1 MYIEY
6 FSEVTEMHLQY
17 KSKPQEEVSDSIG
30 LLISILVRYP
40 EVGTIN
46 YDPIQQNLKFTF
58 IFSGVLD
65 EAELVNFKRT
75 VIDSIE
81 AYNSLESRIPK
92 VVETCDFLCENFT
105 MFEIVRDVGTLTQEE
120 IALVISLV
128 YGSFTHKLIT
138 DKNDLLMEEDLL
150 MQEELIEH
158 MLENIKVSSPEKNLI
173 AFREEGRVLVFNK

>member
-1 MYIEY
+1 
-6 FSEVTEMHLQY
+6 MHLQY

-46 YDPIQQNLKFTF
+46 YDPLNQQLKFTF
-58 IFSGVLD
+58 IFSRVL
-65 EAELVNFKRT
+65 EETELVNFKKI

-81 AYNSLESRIPK
+81 TYNRLEGRTPEF
-92 VVETCDFLCENFT
+92 VESSCYLCENFT
-105 MFEIVRDVGTLTQEE
+105 MFEITRDVGTLTQEE
-120 IALVISLV
+120 ISMVTELMHMNFTQNLVSE
-128 YGSFTHKLIT
+128 
-138 DKNDLLMEEDLL
+138 KNDVLMEEDLL

-158 MLENIKVSSPEKNLI
+158 MLENIKISSPEKNLI

>member
-1 MYIEY
+1 
-6 FSEVTEMHLQY
+6 MHLQY

-46 YDPIQQNLKFTF
+46 YDPLNQQLKFTF
-58 IFSGVLD
+58 IFSRVL
-65 EAELVNFKRT
+65 EETELVNFKKI

-81 AYNSLESRIPK
+81 TYNRLEGRTPEF
-92 VVETCDFLCENFT
+92 VESSCYLCENFT
-105 MFEIVRDVGTLTQEE
+105 MFEITRDVATLTQEE
-120 IALVISLV
+120 ISMVTELMHMNFTQNLVSE
-128 YGSFTHKLIT
+128 
-138 DKNDLLMEEDLL
+138 KNDVLMEEDLL

-158 MLENIKVSSPEKNLI
+158 MLENIKISSPEKNLI

>member
-1 MYIEY
+1 MR
-6 FSEVTEMHLQY
+6 LQY

-46 YDPIQQNLKFTF
+46 YDPVNQELKFTF
-58 IFSGVLD
+58 IFSRVLNQN
-65 EAELVNFKRT
+65 EMVSFKKK

-81 AYNSLESRIPK
+81 TYNHLEGK
-92 VVETCDFLCENFT
+92 VPTIVGVNHHLCDSFT
-105 MFEIVRDVGTLTQEE
+105 MLEVTRDVGTLTQEE
-120 IALVISLV
+120 ISLVIELV
-128 YGSFTHKLIT
+128 HTSF
-138 DKNDLLMEEDLL
+138 KNNLVTENNDYLMEEDLL

-158 MLENIKVSSPEKNLI
+158 MLENIKTCSPDKNLI

>member
-1 MYIEY
+1 
-6 FSEVTEMHLQY
+6 MHLQY

-46 YDPIQQNLKFTF
+46 FDPINQQLKFTF
-58 IFSGVLD
+58 IFSRVLE

-75 VIDSIE
+75 VVESIE
-81 AYNSLESRIPK
+81 TYNKLEGRTTAVI
-92 VVETCDFLCENFT
+92 ETSSSLCENFT
-105 MFEIVRDVGTLTQEE
+105 MFEVTRDVASLTQEE
-120 IALVISLV
+120 ISLVIELV
-128 YGSFTHKLIT
+128 HLNFNGNLVSE
-138 DKNDLLMEEDLL
+138 KNDSLMEEDLQ

-158 MLENIKVSSPEKNLI
+158 MLENLKISSPEKNLI